1 VRRSEPVSPPAAMPE
16 PSSAHPARRA
26 LVGAS
31 PGTLLVDPGAPPP
44 LLRVIAYSKD
54 ELLAVELRTADE
66 VEPLRQRFPVVWLNV
81 DGLGDGTVLRRLGE
95 LFGLHRLALEDVTSR
110 QQRAKLEDYQTND
123 FLVLRVTNPGDELD
137 TEQLSLFVGEGFVLT
152 FQERAGDAFELIR
165 TRLRDPQGRLRQS
178 GPDYLAYAL
187 IDASVDAYFPVL
199 ERIGDRLDTCE
210 EHILADCDHRT
221 AVAEIHE
228 LRRDLLQLRR
238 ALWPLR
244 EVTAA
249 LLRETCSR
257 FGSDTRVYLRD
268 VHDHV
273 VQLLDLL
280 ENFREMGSSLMEVHL
295 STVSNRLNEVM
306 KVLTIIATIFIPL
319 TFVAGVYG
327 MNFKHMPEYEWEWGY
342 PVCLLLMAAIAAAML
357 WWFRRRRWL

>member
-1 VRRSEPVSPPAAMPE
+1 MSPPAAMPE

-178 GPDYLAYAL
+178 GP
-187 IDASVDAYFPVL
+187 
-199 ERIGDRLDTCE
+199 
-210 EHILADCDHRT
+210 
-221 AVAEIHE
+221 
-228 LRRDLLQLRR
+228 
-238 ALWPLR
+238 
-244 EVTAA
+244 
-249 LLRETCSR
+249 
-257 FGSDTRVYLRD
+257 
-268 VHDHV
+268 
-273 VQLLDLL
+273 
-280 ENFREMGSSLMEVHL
+280 
-295 STVSNRLNEVM
+295 
-306 KVLTIIATIFIPL
+306 
-319 TFVAGVYG
+319 
-327 MNFKHMPEYEWEWGY
+327 
-342 PVCLLLMAAIAAAML
+342 
-357 WWFRRRRWL
+357 